1 MLLICVGGGVFVA
14 HMPTISS
21 SSSSSHHPPGCAAD
35 VTQLEE
41 DREVS
46 YRVER
51 EAKRANSSKRKRK
64 ARNDD
69 YTQV

>member
-1 MLLICVGGGVFVA
+1 MVVPWVVVEDDCRSHA
-14 HMPTISS
+14 HDI
-21 SSSSSHHPPGCAAD
+21 SHHHHHPPPGCAAD

>member
-1 MLLICVGGGVFVA
+1 M
-14 HMPTISS
+14 SS
-21 SSSSSHHPPGCAAD
+21 
-35 VTQLEE
+35 LEE

>member
-1 MLLICVGGGVFVA
+1 MFLICIDGGVLIA
-14 HMPTISS
+14 HRPPISS
-21 SSSSSHHPPGCAAD
+21 SSPHHHPPGCAAD